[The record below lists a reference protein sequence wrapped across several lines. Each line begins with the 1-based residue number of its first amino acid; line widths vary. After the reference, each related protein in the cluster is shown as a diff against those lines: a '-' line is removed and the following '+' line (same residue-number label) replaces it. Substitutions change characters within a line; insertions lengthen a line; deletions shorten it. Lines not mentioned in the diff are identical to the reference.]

1 MLENSLF
8 EALLDIVPFKAYVID
23 IETYEVVYANQIMR
37 SSMYAPKANY
47 CWEKIFGQS
56 SKCSWCNVD
65 KIKLN
70 DNQSNKSYISEF
82 FDEIDDKWFV
92 SNDKLISWANGC
104 NAKYSILV
112 DITEQ
117 KANQGTIIQ
126 AHAKLSIYT
135 KHSSTCLPVL
145 Y

>member
-65 KIKLN
+65 KIKCPV
-70 DNQSNKSYISEF
+70 SAAESAVETVSSSRISPNKIISGASRKADF
-82 FDEIDDKWFV
+82 
-92 SNDKLISWANGC
+92 
-104 NAKYSILV
+104 NAVK
-112 DITEQ
+112 
-117 KANQGTIIQ
+117 
-126 AHAKLSIYT
+126 
-135 KHSSTCLPVL
+135 
-145 Y
+145 